1 MNLTLRPLY
10 FTLCFFSFCSIAFAQ
25 RNLSEGYIVRNNGDT
40 IRGFIG
46 DRPEYQLWRSVQFK
60 TQKKDRQF
68 QDLGTGDIRALEYN
82 GALYRPITFNNSQV
96 DTPGVYS
103 GFGKLLVEGYYE
115 LYHVYQDN
123 ESYFVVRQDTT
134 TYFLYEKTDDN
145 GVIIPGSFQNLL
157 NFFSSDCPVN
167 KEVLRVQFTEKALS
181 EFMMGV
187 NACLGKGAAAVGV
200 SHFHNAP
207 AKLNFVLFAGGI
219 PGNSKS
225 QTVIDGALRL
235 SFPQWDRRASLNLG
249 FRYTSITSS
258 YNLINYSNQNFTV
271 KATDKI
277 SSIPFTFQYNL
288 FSGIIQ
294 PYPLVGFSYAFSTIS
309 APYVSPQSLS
319 SNSNDPPFSGSN
331 SLVAVIY
338 GGGVEIHPFK
348 ELFIRS
354 EFRYETRS
362 QYFVFGLGYKF

>member
-1 MNLTLRPLY
+1 MNLSLRPFFLS
-10 FTLCFFSFCSIAFAQ
+10 LCFFSFCSIGFAQ
-25 RNLSEGYIVRNNGDT
+25 RKLSEGYIVRNNGDT
-40 IRGFIG
+40 LRGFV
-46 DRPEYQLWRSVQFK
+46 DERAEYQLWQRVRFK
-60 TQKKDRQF
+60 SHKEDRQF
-68 QDLGTGDIRALEYN
+68 QEFGTGELRAVEYD

-115 LYHVYQDN
+115 LYHLYQDN
-123 ESYFVVRQDTT
+123 ESYFVVRQDTS
-134 TYFLYEKTDDN
+134 TYFLYEKTDDD

-157 NFFSSDCPVN
+157 NFFSSNCPVH
-167 KEVLRVQFTEKALS
+167 KDVLKVQFTEKALS
-181 EFMMGV
+181 DFMMTV
-187 NACLGKGAAAVGV
+187 NACTGKEPSAVGL
-200 SHFHNAP
+200 SHYKSAP
-207 AKLNFVLFAGGI
+207 AMLNFVLFAGGI

-225 QTVIDGALRL
+225 QAVIDGAVRL
-235 SFPQWDRRASLNLG
+235 SFPQWDKHASLNLG

-258 YNLINYSNQNFTV
+258 YNLINFSDQNFTV

-277 SSIPFTFQYNL
+277 SSIPFTFQYNI

-309 APYVSPQSLS
+309 APYVSPLSLS
-319 SNSNDPPFSGSN
+319 PDSNDPPFSGSN
-331 SLVAVIY
+331 KLVAVIF

-354 EFRYETRS
+354 EFRYESRS
-362 QYFVFGLGYKF
+362 QYVVFGLGYKF